1 MTITAATVAA
11 IAASQPIELPPPD
24 DRRDIRRSLRLTQ
37 AGVGAIVGVTGQMVG
52 LWEKGR
58 NEPTG
63 ERRMRYAE
71 FLDAC
76 IEATR

>member
-1 MTITAATVAA
+1 MTITAATAAA
-11 IAASQPIELPPPD
+11 IAASRPIELPPPD
-24 DRRDIRRSLRLTQ
+24 DRRAIRLRVRLTQ
-37 AGVGAIVGVTGQMVG
+37 GRVGAIVGVTGQMVG

-63 ERRMRYAE
+63 ERRIRYAE
-71 FLDAC
+71 FLHAC